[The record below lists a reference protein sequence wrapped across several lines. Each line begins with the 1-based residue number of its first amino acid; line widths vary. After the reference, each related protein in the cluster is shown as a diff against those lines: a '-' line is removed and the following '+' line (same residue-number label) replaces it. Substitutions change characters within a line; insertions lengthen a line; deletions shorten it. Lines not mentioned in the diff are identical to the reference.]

1 MVCSDLEFEEVEEV
15 KACLA
20 LKVDVNTVSEDFTPT
35 TTLHIWQTWFP
46 GTDVFVVLVLY
57 SEKSDF

>member
-1 MVCSDLEFEEVEEV
+1 MHHRRQLW
-15 KACLA
+15 
-20 LKVDVNTVSEDFTPT
+20 EDFTPT